1 MIPNINGMAMK
12 AQRNSQAYCP
22 ATLLI
27 SCPVYH
33 HPKNASPQF
42 HLHLNDY
49 SV

>member
-33 HPKNASPQF
+33 QRKNASPQF
-42 HLHLNDY
+42 QLYLKDY
-49 SV
+49 FV